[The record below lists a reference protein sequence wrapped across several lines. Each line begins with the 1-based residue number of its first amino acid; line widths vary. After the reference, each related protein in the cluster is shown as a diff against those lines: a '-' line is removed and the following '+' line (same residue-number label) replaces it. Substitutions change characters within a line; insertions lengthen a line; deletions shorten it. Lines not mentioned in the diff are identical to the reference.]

1 MVNLPSTVDWCEQNY
16 ILSEYVAE
24 YWNTLTGL
32 CLILS
37 GIWYYKNYSSWI
49 NENHLHKYT
58 FIRISALLVFVGIG
72 TMLFHSTLY
81 YPFQLLD
88 ELPMILLANEYLS
101 LLLKLQTTYETINVN
116 KYTKLLNYLKYS
128 YKMIP
133 VIILSYFIHPSL
145 QVITFHLTLK
155 VSEGCVLYILYKLSI
170 GLNRIVYSKIY
181 INQDFLKKKRK
192 IEKLNPMISST
203 SIIDYQT
210 TIGINTYSRF
220 KKPKQLSDSALI
232 NIVQTRIK
240 HYLTLRHR
248 LNFATNVGICMY
260 SCSIV
265 LWCLEN
271 MFCQTLQP
279 LQLHAVWHVLS
290 SIGVYHLNLIMQ
302 LHATI
307 EHFSYNN

>member
-101 LLLKLQTTYETINVN
+101 LLLKLQTT
-116 KYTKLLNYLKYS
+116 S
-128 YKMIP
+128 
-133 VIILSYFIHPSL
+133 
-145 QVITFHLTLK
+145 
-155 VSEGCVLYILYKLSI
+155 
-170 GLNRIVYSKIY
+170 
-181 INQDFLKKKRK
+181 
-192 IEKLNPMISST
+192 
-203 SIIDYQT
+203 
-210 TIGINTYSRF
+210 F
-220 KKPKQLSDSALI
+220 K
-232 NIVQTRIK
+232 
-240 HYLTLRHR
+240 
-248 LNFATNVGICMY
+248 
-260 SCSIV
+260 
-265 LWCLEN
+265 
-271 MFCQTLQP
+271 
-279 LQLHAVWHVLS
+279 
-290 SIGVYHLNLIMQ
+290 
-302 LHATI
+302 
-307 EHFSYNN
+307 